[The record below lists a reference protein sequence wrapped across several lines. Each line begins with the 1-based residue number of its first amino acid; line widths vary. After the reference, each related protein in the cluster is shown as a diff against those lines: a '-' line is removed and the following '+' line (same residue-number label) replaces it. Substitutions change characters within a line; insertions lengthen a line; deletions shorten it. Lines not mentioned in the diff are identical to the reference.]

1 MRFLAD
7 RDSSRIIFKD
17 QLQKPHK
24 LIHSTMW
31 RPRIACRRTPIMEGN
46 MLLIDRCL
54 ILLPIA
60 LLGAFSIADAQTS
73 QIDNRPRT
81 ASISGRVT
89 ISGKA
94 AANAKI
100 AITEIKDGSGS
111 ASSVIPIASQELY
124 AGANY
129 VVLTDA
135 EGRYRL
141 ANLPE
146 GRYETQAMLKGFIK
160 ENSSPRDLL
169 VESFSLTEGESR
181 ENVDFTLV
189 RGGVITGRV
198 TDADGHPLIARPILL
213 QVVNRMGRKS
223 DVPGLREVADQQIKA
238 DMFQTDDR
246 GVYRIYGLRVGRYLV
261 SAGGDSNSPLALLP
275 RPGGEYPRIWYP
287 DATDEDHARIIDIK
301 AGSEVTGVD
310 IKLGDAKRSYEA
322 AGRVVDDETGKPI
335 AGSGIVCV
343 KLKGADDS
351 AITAGADIGKFVGK
365 TKTDEQGNFRLVGL
379 APGQYQ
385 LGLGD
390 NESFLTGSGS
400 YYYSDGTRV
409 EIQGSD
415 VADLEIRA
423 KRGATISGVAVV
435 EDADPSAKQAL
446 SQMMIMAA
454 FSPPGPN
461 EVSENG
467 IASTLSPVVSRIGS
481 NGGFILKGVR
491 PGKVTLEI
499 VGPDE
504 NRLNILR
511 IERGGVYVSDGIVV
525 TGREDITDVRVI
537 LGKGSGAIRGQVNVI
552 GHALPEGFQMQVIAD
567 RVKDSVPGDFS
578 STVIV
583 DNRGRFLI
591 KGLLPGEWVL
601 TLMLNP
607 LSRPDL
613 NSLNKVVPEPVIQ
626 KVILAKGQEA
636 QVTMTL
642 DLSEKNQEEK

>member
-1 MRFLAD
+1 
-7 RDSSRIIFKD
+7 
-17 QLQKPHK
+17 
-24 LIHSTMW
+24 MW
-31 RPRIACRRTPIMEGN
+31 QPRIACRRTPIMEGN

-89 ISGKA
+89 ISGKG

-124 AGANY
+124 AGENY

-135 EGRYRL
+135 EGRYRV

-213 QVVNRMGRKS
+213 QVVNRMGRKA
-223 DVPGLREVADQQIKA
+223 DAPGLREVADQQIKA

-287 DATDEDHARIIDIK
+287 DATDEDHARIIEVK
-301 AGSEVTGVD
+301 AGGEVTGVD

-322 AGRVVDDETGKPI
+322 AGRVIDDETGKPI

-552 GHALPEGFQMQVIAD
+552 GRALPEGFQMQVIAD
-567 RVKDSVPGDFS
+567 RVKDSVPADFS

-613 NSLNKVVPEPVIQ
+613 NSLNKVIPEPVIQ